1 MSFGKFG
8 LLKGLGQGVAQA
20 GDTLMKDK
28 LDQMKEERLQAF
40 QQKIQ
45 QQQFDRDDKVRG
57 EDRQF
62 AEETQARNLAFQS
75 QAQVQGQ
82 QNWESEFGLR
92 KDQFEQGSDLVKKQL
107 EQMDQQIKITGMEL
121 GQVEARESLRQNI
134 LSETDPSRKQ
144 QLMGDYASMMSDF
157 SDKPLTITAYGEM
170 DEVSGQQTRT
180 TMQWDAGARKWV
192 PVMAGAEQ
200 AERPSLEELLGGQ
213 PQASSGPSQT
223 GGSQPTPETRN
234 GIVGPPDRYSMNS
247 ISGERG
253 DTGIADRA
261 AGLLRRITP
270 NLQPEGQIEQID
282 ARINML
288 MQRSDQPPI
297 QNRQLDDQ
305 RLALTRL
312 IQNPETSEEIK
323 ERAKQLF
330 DRIR

>member
-45 QQQFDRDDKVRG
+45 QQQFDRDDKLRG

-157 SDKPLTITAYGEM
+157 TDKPLTITAYGEM

-180 TMQWDAGARKWV
+180 TMQWDAGSRRWV
-192 PVMAGAEQ
+192 PVMAGSAQ
-200 AERPSLEELLGGQ
+200 PERPSLEELIEAPAADGQ
-213 PQASSGPSQT
+213 SAGAP
-223 GGSQPTPETRN
+223 GSEGNPMPYQQ
-234 GIVGPPDRYSMNS
+234 G
-247 ISGERG
+247 
-253 DTGIADRA
+253 
-261 AGLLRRITP
+261 GLLR
-270 NLQPEGQIEQID
+270 QPSSSELSQELGVGVNPRLSEQIGNVASMPGRAID
-282 ARINML
+282 AVIQGSAPAYTQWVKGMIEKDKV
-288 MQRSDQPPI
+288 DQVSFL
-297 QNRQLDDQ
+297 NRHAYQAALDSGQLNEREASIVR
-305 RLALTRL
+305 RLLGE
-312 IQNPETSEEIK
+312 Q
-323 ERAKQLF
+323 
-330 DRIR
+330 